1 MKSTSETP
9 LQPGSMKY
17 GRNLIL
23 VWNVIE
29 TEDGYEYDSLGVPKH
44 SSEAEISS
52 ALDASGID
60 IGTIK
65 DILQFLDQDAT
76 GVGVTGG

>member
-9 LQPGSMKY
+9 LQPGSMAY

-29 TEDGYEYDSLGVPKH
+29 TEDGYEYDSLEVPKH

-60 IGTIK
+60 IGTIQ
-65 DILQFLDQDAT
+65 DIMQCLDQDAT
-76 GVGVTGG
+76 GVGVTDG

>member
-9 LQPGSMKY
+9 LQPGSMAY

-29 TEDGYEYDSLGVPKH
+29 TEDGYEYDSLEVPKH
-44 SSEAEISS
+44 SSEADIRK

-60 IGTIK
+60 IGTIQ
-65 DILQFLDQDAT
+65 DILLCLDQDAT
-76 GVGVTGG
+76 GVGVTDG